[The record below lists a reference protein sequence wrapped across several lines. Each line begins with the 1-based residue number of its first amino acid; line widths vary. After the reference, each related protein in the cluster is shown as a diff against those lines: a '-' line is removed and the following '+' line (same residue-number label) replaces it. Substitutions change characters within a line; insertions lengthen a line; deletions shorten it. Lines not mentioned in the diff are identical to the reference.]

1 MTQRF
6 VRLSLAAVVAL
17 GATSRMSQ
25 PQVFAQAP
33 AAEADDASTVARGSL
48 VEDRAAR
55 KLLEAGDVRFDSD
68 ETKEALE
75 IWKSV
80 VERYPKSRF
89 RFQALMRLGNFYLDR
104 ERAYDRARA
113 FYESVVIEENQDE
126 EQRAEATLKIGIC
139 FYESRIFGKCFQ
151 VMREVIEKYPVSFQV
166 NEAYHYI
173 GLAHFQL
180 GHYSRAIESL
190 EKVGTA
196 LDSEEGKA
204 EKLEAG
210 KRMFVKIDDA
220 DLAALEIGEI
230 VKVRVE
236 ASSGDSEEM
245 ACFPVGRNVRVV
257 LGTLPTE
264 LGRPKLNNGTLEI
277 KGDDTVKVLYTDN
290 HTADKQVDQQVLKE
304 IGVVGNANV
313 RITDG
318 AFSETLLGVVLGK
331 PVNVQITDADRDLLD
346 EADKVAAVIE
356 VYRAKTD
363 EELDAE
369 VAAAAAK
376 KTAEGTPA
384 LVAEDAPD
392 DEDKEEVDRFKLIDK
407 VSLDLVEAKI
417 VSQENQATR
426 AMREATKDGA
436 APAEEGAAKEE
447 AAQEGDQAP
456 ASDDTKPAA
465 EKEAAAPAEDAK
477 PAAKPAAKAAAAE
490 KTAAEK
496 PASDAS
502 SADTETAKPAAE
514 EGTPAAEAAPAETAP
529 VEVDNSIHSGV
540 FRGTVTLVRAEEIVA
555 DDTILQ
561 ALPGDVIRVTYL
573 DEVHSGEGIRQLV
586 SKVRC
591 IEGDLGSPKITRAL
605 ITDEELR
612 LQTKLKTAAAL
623 TNIGNRYKEFG
634 LKANADDKYKL
645 ALTECDGIMT
655 EAAKLGGRVLEETYV
670 QLWRIYFEMDQ
681 LNLAAAMAY
690 RLQREFPTSGFVDE
704 ALLQLGNV
712 ARKQGDVQRAI
723 GIYSQLVGMKT
734 SKLRGE
740 AQFGIAE
747 CYELMAEQA
756 TEAAAPPLFDRAFQE
771 YKKVFDQF
779 ADSGRVGEAVSKMAN
794 YYYKQKDY
802 ARAVDTFE
810 TVLNDHPD
818 AKFLDVVLFNYGRCL
833 YRMGNKAEAR
843 SKFDQLI
850 GDYPQSPLAADA
862 KKIAEALNKASA
874 GS

>member
-6 VRLSLAAVVAL
+6 VRLSLLAVAALV
-17 GATSRMSQ
+17 GSPWATTQ
-25 PQVFAQAP
+25 AFAQAP
-33 AAEADDASTVARGSL
+33 AAGAEEANSAVRGSL

-55 KLLEAGDVRFDSD
+55 KLLEAGDARFDAD

-80 VERYPKSRF
+80 VERYPKSRL
-89 RFQALMRLGNFYLDR
+89 RFQALMRLGNYYLERD
-104 ERAYDRARA
+104 RAYDRARA
-113 FYESVVIEENQDE
+113 FFESVVIEENQDE

-230 VKVRVE
+230 VKVRIE
-236 ASSGDSEEM
+236 STSGDSEEM
-245 ACFPVGRNVRVV
+245 SCYPVGRNVRVV
-257 LGTLPTE
+257 LGTLPTD
-264 LGRPKLNNGTLEI
+264 LGRPKKDNGTLEI
-277 KGDDTVKVLYTDN
+277 KGDDKVKVFYVDN
-290 HTADKQVDQQVLKE
+290 HTADKQVDQEVLKE

-318 AFSETLLGVVLGK
+318 AYSETLLGVVLGK
-331 PVNVQITDADRDLLD
+331 PVNVQITDADRDLVD
-346 EADKVAAVIE
+346 DADSLNALIE

-376 KTAEGTPA
+376 KTAEGAPA
-384 LVAEDAPD
+384 VVVEDAPI
-392 DEDKEEVDRFKLIDK
+392 DKEEDEVQRFKLIDK
-407 VSLDLVEAKI
+407 VALNLVEAKI
-417 VSQENQATR
+417 AKQETQATK
-426 AMREATKDGA
+426 AMREATEDPTAEGAEAAPAAEGAPAKEEGKPADEKA
-436 APAEEGAAKEE
+436 APAEKAKPAPES
-447 AAQEGDQAP
+447 AKPAP
-456 ASDDTKPAA
+456 AKAKPAA
-465 EKEAAAPAEDAK
+465 EKSEEAAKTASDEAAAPA
-477 PAAKPAAKAAAAE
+477 AE
-490 KTAAEK
+490 
-496 PASDAS
+496 
-502 SADTETAKPAAE
+502 KPAAE
-514 EGTPAAEAAPAETAP
+514 EGTPAAEAAPAEVAP
-529 VEVDNSIHSGV
+529 MEVDNSIHSGV
-540 FRGTVTLVRAEEIVA
+540 FRGTITLVRAEEIVA
-555 DDTILQ
+555 DDAILQ
-561 ALPGDVIRVTYL
+561 ALPGDVIRVTYI
-573 DEVHSGEGIRQLV
+573 DEINSGEGLRQLV
-586 SKVRC
+586 TKVRC

-747 CYELMAEQA
+747 CYEQMAEAA

-771 YKKVFDQF
+771 YKKVFEQF

-802 ARAVDTFE
+802 SRAVDTFE

-843 SKFDQLI
+843 AKFDQLI
-850 GDYPQSPLAADA
+850 GDYPSSPLAPDA
-862 KKIAEALNKASA
+862 KKIAEALNKPSA
-874 GS
+874 G

>member
-6 VRLSLAAVVAL
+6 VRLSLLAVAALAGTPGV
-17 GATSRMSQ
+17 TS
-25 PQVFAQAP
+25 QVFAQAP
-33 AAEADDASTVARGSL
+33 AAEADDANSAVRGSL

-55 KLLEAGDVRFDSD
+55 KLLEAGDARFDSD

-80 VERYPKSRF
+80 VERYPKSRL
-89 RFQALMRLGNFYLDR
+89 RFQAMMRLGNYYLERD
-104 ERAYDRARA
+104 RAYDRARA
-113 FYESVVIEENQDE
+113 FYESVVVEENQDE

-220 DLAALEIGEI
+220 DLAALEVGEI

-236 ASSGDSEEM
+236 SSSGDSEEM
-245 ACFPVGRNVRVV
+245 SCYPVGRNVRVV

-264 LGRPKLNNGTLEI
+264 LGRPKKDNGTLEI
-277 KGDDTVKVLYTDN
+277 KGDDKVKVFYVDN

-318 AFSETLLGVVLGK
+318 AYSETLLGVVLGK
-331 PVNVQITDADRDLLD
+331 PVNIQITDADRDLLD
-346 EADKVAAVIE
+346 DADQVNAVVE

-369 VAAAAAK
+369 LAAAAAAK
-376 KTAEGTPA
+376 KTAEGAPA
-384 LVAEDAPD
+384 VVAADAP
-392 DEDKEEVDRFKLIDK
+392 EDKEQDEIERFRLIDK
-407 VSLDLVEAKI
+407 VALNLVEAK
-417 VSQENQATR
+417 VDKQETQATK
-426 AMREATKDGA
+426 AMREATEDPAAEGAEAASAAEEGKPTAEKAPAEEA
-436 APAEEGAAKEE
+436 APAEKAKSAPDKAAPAKAAPAKAAPATEKSEE
-447 AAQEGDQAP
+447 AAKT
-456 ASDDTKPAA
+456 ASD
-465 EKEAAAPAEDAK
+465 EAAAPAA
-477 PAAKPAAKAAAAE
+477 
-490 KTAAEK
+490 
-496 PASDAS
+496 
-502 SADTETAKPAAE
+502 
-514 EGTPAAEAAPAETAP
+514 EGTPAAEATPAEVAP

-540 FRGTVTLVRAEEIVA
+540 FRGTITLVRAEEAVA
-555 DDTILQ
+555 DDAILQ
-561 ALPGDVIRVTYL
+561 ALPGDVIRVTYI
-573 DEVHSGEGIRQLV
+573 DEINSGEGLRQLV
-586 SKVRC
+586 TKVRC

-747 CYELMAEQA
+747 CYEQMAEGA

-802 ARAVDTFE
+802 SRAVDTFE

-833 YRMGNKAEAR
+833 YRMGNKSEAR
-843 SKFDQLI
+843 AKFDQLI
-850 GDYPQSPLAADA
+850 GDYPSSPLAGDA
-862 KKIAEALNKASA
+862 KKISEALNKPSA
-874 GS
+874 GG

>member
-6 VRLSLAAVVAL
+6 KWLSLLAVAALVAL
-17 GATSRMSQ
+17 PGSASPAFSQ
-25 PQVFAQAP
+25 ET
-33 AAEADDASTVARGSL
+33 AADAEGGSSAVRGSL

-55 KLLEAGDVRFDSD
+55 KLLEAGDARFDAD

-80 VERYPKSRF
+80 VERYPKSRM
-89 RFQALMRLGNFYLDR
+89 RFQALMRLGNYYLERD
-104 ERAYDRARA
+104 RAYDRARA
-113 FYESVVIEENQDE
+113 FYESVVIDENQDE

-196 LDSEEGKA
+196 LDSEEGKS

-220 DLAALEIGEI
+220 DLAALEIGQI

-236 ASSGDSEEM
+236 SSSGDSEEM
-245 ACFPVGRNVRVV
+245 SCFPVGRNVRVV
-257 LGTLPTE
+257 LGTLPTD
-264 LGRPKLNNGTLEI
+264 LGRPKPDNGTLEI
-277 KGDDTVKVLYTDN
+277 KGDDTVKVIYTDN

-346 EADKVAAVIE
+346 EADKLAATIE

-369 VAAAAAK
+369 VAASAAK
-376 KTAEGTPA
+376 KSAEETPALVAADALEESAEIERYKLIDKVALNLVEAKISKLENQATKAMRAATKDSAEAEGGEAASGAEGGKSATDEKTAPAEGKASEAAGTEAAGTANNDAAQPEATTGATAEGTPA
-384 LVAEDAPD
+384 TVAE
-392 DEDKEEVDRFKLIDK
+392 
-407 VSLDLVEAKI
+407 
-417 VSQENQATR
+417 
-426 AMREATKDGA
+426 
-436 APAEEGAAKEE
+436 
-447 AAQEGDQAP
+447 
-456 ASDDTKPAA
+456 PAA
-465 EKEAAAPAEDAK
+465 EV
-477 PAAKPAAKAAAAE
+477 
-490 KTAAEK
+490 
-496 PASDAS
+496 
-502 SADTETAKPAAE
+502 
-514 EGTPAAEAAPAETAP
+514 AP
-529 VEVDNSIHSGV
+529 VEVDNSIHTGV
-540 FRGTVTLVRAEEIVA
+540 FRGIVTLVRAEEIVA
-555 DDTILQ
+555 DDAVLQ

-634 LKANADDKYKL
+634 LKSNADDKYKL
-645 ALTECDGIMT
+645 ALAECDGIMN
-655 EAAKLGGRVLEETYV
+655 EASKLGGRVLEETYV

-723 GIYSQLVGMKT
+723 GIYSQLVAMKT

-747 CYELMAEQA
+747 CYEQMAEEA
-756 TEAAAPPLFDRAFQE
+756 TEQSAPALYDRAFQE

-779 ADSGRVGEAVSKMAN
+779 SDSGRVGEAVSKMAN

-802 ARAVDTFE
+802 SRAVDTFE

-833 YRMGNKAEAR
+833 YRMGNKSEAGA
-843 SKFDQLI
+843 KFDQLI
-850 GDYPQSPLAADA
+850 GDYPQSPLAGDA
-862 KKIAEALNKASA
+862 KKIAEALRKANA
-874 GS
+874 G